1 MQKLEKRASILLW
14 AIFLS
19 MAIFIAFVSIN
30 HQISKNLEENNKISE
45 IISLN
50 NEKNLKINEAI
61 EKDLANI
68 KLFHDEIIIFE
79 DNNHQIWL
87 KKWEQIKIKFLEPW
101 ELTIK
106 IIEWGPVESS
116 SWIISK
122 SGSIISD
129 SWSTISIKNLSW
141 YSRIQFI
148 NENKFEKQ
156 YKKYKILKKIWDKLV
171 IKESWKIKI
180 F

>member
-79 DNNHQIWL
+79 DNNHQI
-87 KKWEQIKIKFLEPW
+87 
-101 ELTIK
+101 
-106 IIEWGPVESS
+106 
-116 SWIISK
+116 
-122 SGSIISD
+122 
-129 SWSTISIKNLSW
+129 
-141 YSRIQFI
+141 
-148 NENKFEKQ
+148 
-156 YKKYKILKKIWDKLV
+156 
-171 IKESWKIKI
+171 
-180 F
+180 